1 VPLGPVSTCWRTVR
15 ATLSPQKR
23 QKQVWDKAVVCSA
36 LQLRRWGVSRWR
48 ERVARLVM
56 VRGLAVWWFAS
67 AAVLA
72 VPLLPV
78 RVELALVGAS

>member
-36 LQLRRWGVSRWR
+36 LQLRRLGVSRWR

-56 VRGLAVWWFAS
+56 VRGLAVVVVRERCGSCGSAS
-67 AAVLA
+67 SG
-72 VPLLPV
+72 PC
-78 RVELALVGAS
+78 